1 MSNFVNVQP
10 YANLYNLVHNHV
22 DYVST
27 LDLYNAVMNT
37 DLDSLPQDANRK
49 IARRILEVLDLNGEY
64 FSAAKKQ
71 VEQQAR
77 NSGFDE
83 GYETGW
89 EDAENSF
96 YDNCS

>member
-10 YANLYNLVHNHV
+10 YANLYNLVHGHV

-27 LDLYNAVMNT
+27 LDLYNAVMDT
-37 DLDSLPQDANRK
+37 DFDSLPQDANRK

-64 FSAAKKQ
+64 FSEAKKI
-71 VEQQAR
+71 VREQGF
-77 NSGFDE
+77 NSGYDV

-89 EDAENSF
+89 EDAENQF
-96 YDNCS
+96 CC